1 MWAKNSWQCLLLK
14 NSLLSF
20 PYAATPSTQSLY
32 IVIPVTVIASCL
44 ILIPI
49 NILLVL
55 LVVFCKRKKARL
67 QPCLHDN
74 DAEVRINNSHHT
86 NGNGVDMS
94 FLQAPPPYSS
104 TSIEHVHVSVTDE
117 TSMSFTSGSGAG
129 KPFLVRRTIAR
140 SITLGESIGGG
151 RFGQV
156 YVGYYQG
163 ERYAVKKFF
172 SKDEQSWFH
181 ESDIYNSVNL
191 RHDNVLTC
199 FATDMLSNNGVTELW
214 LITQYHPRGSLFEE
228 LNRGGLTLDTTLK
241 FIHSTC
247 RGLAYL
253 HLEVTGTQ
261 GKPSVAHRD
270 LKSKN
275 ILVKNDSTCCI
286 ADFGLAVVKNNSLIF
301 NNKLENVQQGTKRYM
316 PPEVLS
322 GTIDVQSF
330 ESFMRS
336 DLYSFGLVM
345 WEVCRRC
352 QIESMLLCFWCF

>member
-1 MWAKNSWQCLLLK
+1 
-14 NSLLSF
+14 
-20 PYAATPSTQSLY
+20 
-32 IVIPVTVIASCL
+32 
-44 ILIPI
+44 
-49 NILLVL
+49 
-55 LVVFCKRKKARL
+55 
-67 QPCLHDN
+67 
-74 DAEVRINNSHHT
+74 
-86 NGNGVDMS
+86 MS

-140 SITLGESIGGG
+140 SITLGESIGDG

-352 QIESMLLCFWCF
+352 QIESMSLCF